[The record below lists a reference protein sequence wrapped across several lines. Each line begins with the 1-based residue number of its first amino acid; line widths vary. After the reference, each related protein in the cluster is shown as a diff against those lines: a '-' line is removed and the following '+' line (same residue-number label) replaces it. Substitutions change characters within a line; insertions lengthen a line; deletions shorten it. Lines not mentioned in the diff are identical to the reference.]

1 MKHTTGIHLYFLF
14 CKLLCFKSALIVIKF
29 IYRLNR
35 NSTSHAY
42 LDPIK
47 EKNLAKFLKKNQSTF
62 GTYDVEQRDQRVN
75 QSLNASYDAHNRGL
89 STDGIEGA
97 SPMKFKHL
105 NKKLFVDRK
114 EIMSVLGGKPGRYH
128 GYRDDKPVG
137 GTYKESEDKF
147 WNEKGK
153 LDKKLVAGIRL
164 PSKDFQAKRTIGQGP
179 VNNSFTVNTTSNG
192 KLLRN
197 YLNKTPETHTL
208 QMQQHVRRDFG
219 QIKETN
225 NKLPSLRESV
235 SIPQL
240 NPYHPSP
247 YNKGVESNKVNLLSS
262 NQNLNS
268 YDNSRAHYSLD
279 TPYNDANPA
288 PTPNLRLRKRL
299 AFAV

>member
-1 MKHTTGIHLYFLF
+1 MVT
-14 CKLLCFKSALIVIKF
+14 KF
-29 IYRLNR
+29 IYRMNR

-42 LDPIK
+42 LDPTK
-47 EKNLAKFLKKNQSTF
+47 DKNITKFSKNNSTF
-62 GTYDVEQRDQRVN
+62 GTYDAEQRDQRVN
-75 QSLNASYDAHNRGL
+75 QSLNASLDGHNRGL
-89 STDGIEGA
+89 STDGIEGS

-114 EIMSVLGGKPGRYH
+114 EIMSVLGGKPGIYH

-164 PSKDFQAKRTIGQGP
+164 PSKDFQAKRTVGQVP
-179 VNNSFTVNTTSNG
+179 SNNSFTVNTTLNAN
-192 KLLRN
+192 LLRN

-208 QMQQHVRRDFG
+208 QMQQRVRRDLG

-225 NKLPSLRESV
+225 SKLPSLRESV

-240 NPYHPSP
+240 NPYQATP
-247 YNKGVESNKVNLLSS
+247 YNKGVENNKMNLSSS
-262 NQNLNS
+262 NQNPNS
-268 YDNSRAHYSLD
+268 NDKPRVHYSLD
-279 TPYNDANPA
+279 TPYNDAKA
-288 PTPNLRLRKRL
+288 TPNLRLRKRL